1 MKLDSNTTFRLFC
14 WILFFSSFYLLLCC
28 EHKILPS
35 LWTPFFPLTHNQCV
49 NAFNT
54 VVAKDELFY
63 IYESQW
69 DQVENR
75 PVLPWSI
82 LVAFF
87 WSVVVDV
94 KRVCLFL
101 GVNLKTEVT
110 FSVSNVWFNQLI
122 ACLQDVVQ
130 HLCDSRPVN
139 RSVYTRIHALRQV
152 LLRQLRIRK
161 CRILHKRF
169 VLPES
174 QLRNWSTSTFFFTIF
189 LPKGAKTSAQR
200 RNEPFSNV
208 QCNRFGRRSCRCLT
222 ARSKCQYNDSHAV
235 MLTTNPY
242 VHPLLLPF
250 FKSSHDWSESLSFS
264 DKIKPRLKAQHT
276 ALLTF

>member
-1 MKLDSNTTFRLFC
+1 MDS
-14 WILFFSSFYLLLCC
+14 
-28 EHKILPS
+28 
-35 LWTPFFPLTHNQCV
+35 FFPLTHNQCV
-49 NAFNT
+49 NTFNT

-87 WSVVVDV
+87 WSVVVD
-94 KRVCLFL
+94 
-101 GVNLKTEVT
+101 EVT

-122 ACLQDVVQ
+122 ACLQDVVH

-174 QLRNWSTSTFFFTIF
+174 QLRNWSTSIFFFTIF
-189 LPKGAKTSAQR
+189 LPEGAKTSAQR
-200 RNEPFSNV
+200 RNEPFSNF
-208 QCNRFGRRSCRCLT
+208 QCNRFGRRSCRC
-222 ARSKCQYNDSHAV
+222 RFNSQ
-235 MLTTNPY
+235 
-242 VHPLLLPF
+242 
-250 FKSSHDWSESLSFS
+250 E
-264 DKIKPRLKAQHT
+264 
-276 ALLTF
+276 

>member
-1 MKLDSNTTFRLFC
+1 MDS
-14 WILFFSSFYLLLCC
+14 
-28 EHKILPS
+28 
-35 LWTPFFPLTHNQCV
+35 FFPLTHNQCV

-94 KRVCLFL
+94 KIVCLFL

-122 ACLQDVVQ
+122 ACLQDVVH

-189 LPKGAKTSAQR
+189 LPEGAKTSAQR

-250 FKSSHDWSESLSFS
+250 F
-264 DKIKPRLKAQHT
+264 
-276 ALLTF
+276 